1 MTGVGRSRRDLR
13 EEHTLTSIRNR
24 IRRPSGESPVGDFML
39 GGIDGVVTT
48 FAIIA
53 GSAGGHLSSTAVIIL
68 GIANLLADG
77 FSMAVSNYV
86 GTRAR
91 QEDVRQ
97 SRSDEEWQID
107 TFPEGE
113 RREIREVFA
122 RKGFTGETLEEIV
135 EVITSDRK
143 VWVETMM
150 AEELKM
156 SEVSARPVRAA
167 LTTFIAF
174 ALCGLFPLLPFLLG
188 IGDFETMFGASA
200 ALGVV
205 TFVALGAGKGRLVGL
220 SPVLSALQTLAI
232 GSVAAILA
240 YGAGFGLNLLFA
252 A

>member
-1 MTGVGRSRRDLR
+1 MNGLRRPRRNLR
-13 EEHTLTSIRNR
+13 EEHSLTSIRNR
-24 IRRPSGESPVGDFML
+24 INRPSGESPVGDFML

-53 GSAGGHLSSTAVIIL
+53 GSAGGHLSSSTVIIL

-91 QEDVRQ
+91 QEEVSQ
-97 SRSDEEWQID
+97 SRADEDWQID
-107 TFPEGE
+107 AFPEGE
-113 RREIREVFA
+113 RSEIREIFA
-122 RKGFTGETLEEIV
+122 GKGFSGETLEEIV

-156 SEVSARPVRAA
+156 SEMSARPVRAA
-167 LTTFIAF
+167 LTTFFAF

-205 TFVALGAGKGRLVGL
+205 TFIALGAGKGRLVGRPAL
-220 SPVLSALQTLAI
+220 QSALQTLAI

-240 YGAGFGLNLLFA
+240 YGAGSGLNLLFGG
-252 A
+252 